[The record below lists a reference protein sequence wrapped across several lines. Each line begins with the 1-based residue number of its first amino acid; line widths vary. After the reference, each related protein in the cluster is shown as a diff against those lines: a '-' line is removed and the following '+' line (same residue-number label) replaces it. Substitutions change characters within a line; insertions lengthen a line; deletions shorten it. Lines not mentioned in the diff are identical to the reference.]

1 VTRFGRRV
9 WGPLKV
15 HTHYGETATGAMVA
29 ADETNCF
36 PAMKL
41 LFVHD
46 HLGAWGGAETNLF
59 EVASALR
66 HRGHELALVHGTATG
81 KNEDAWRELFPVRFA
96 AGEAGATGMALQ
108 QFRPSAVFLHNSPGL
123 AVTAALATGG
133 VPVVRMVHDHHLF
146 CLRGC
151 RYPAWSRQACTR
163 PLSAACLIPCGGFV
177 QRGDQGGW
185 VIEITRYFEKKRE
198 LELHRGFARL
208 LVASEYMRAELRRN
222 GFADAQ
228 IEIHAPVPS
237 RPAPAAIPERSGH
250 RIIYAGQ
257 IVRGK
262 GVDVLLESL
271 AHVQAPFE
279 CVILGD
285 GSHRP
290 YCEDLCRRLGL
301 ADRVRFAGYVPSAE
315 VDAYYRSATL
325 ALFSS
330 VWPEPFG
337 LSGLE
342 ALRHG
347 LPVVAFDVG
356 GVREWLEDGVNGL
369 LAPWMNR
376 KEFAQRV
383 DRILGDPGLA
393 RQLGE
398 QGRALAAERFNFS
411 RYIDGLEDLFGRVAA
426 PASAAA
432 GGVTA

>member
-1 VTRFGRRV
+1 
-9 WGPLKV
+9 
-15 HTHYGETATGAMVA
+15 
-29 ADETNCF
+29 
-36 PAMKL
+36 MKL

-46 HLGAWGGAETNLF
+46 RLGAWGGAETNLF
-59 EVASALR
+59 EVAAALR
-66 HRGHELALVHGTATG
+66 KRGHELALVHGAPTG
-81 KNEDAWRELFPVRFA
+81 KAEDAWREVFSTRFA
-96 AGEAGATGMALQ
+96 ADDPAAVAAALG
-108 QFRPSAVFLHNSPGL
+108 QFRPAAVYLHNSPGL
-123 AVTAALATGG
+123 AVTAALAAAP

-151 RYPAWSRQACTR
+151 RYPAWSRQACTK
-163 PLSAACLIPCGGFV
+163 PLSTACLFPCGGFI
-177 QRGDQGGW
+177 QRGAEGGW
-185 VIEITRYFEKKRE
+185 VIEVARYFEKKRE

-208 LVASEYMRAELRRN
+208 LVASEYMREELRRN
-222 GFADAQ
+222 GFADSQ

-237 RPAPAAIPERSGH
+237 RAAPAEPAARSGQ
-250 RIIYAGQ
+250 RIIFAGQ
-257 IVRGK
+257 IIRGK

-271 AHVQAPFE
+271 AHVQRPFE

-285 GSHRP
+285 GSHRA

-301 ADRVRFAGYVPSAE
+301 ADRVRFAGYVPAAE
-315 VDAYYRSATL
+315 VDTYYRSATL

-376 KEFAQRV
+376 KEFALRV
-383 DRILGDPGLA
+383 DRLLGEPALA
-393 RQLGE
+393 QRLGE
-398 QGRALAAERFNFS
+398 QGRALAADRFNFT
-411 RYIDGLEDLFGRVAA
+411 RYVDGLEDLFGRMTSAEAGRVA
-426 PASAAA
+426 
-432 GGVTA
+432 V

>member
-1 VTRFGRRV
+1 
-9 WGPLKV
+9 
-15 HTHYGETATGAMVA
+15 MVA
-29 ADETNCF
+29 VDETNRST
-36 PAMKL
+36 AMKL

-46 HLGAWGGAETNLF
+46 HLGARGGAEANLL

-66 HRGHELALVHGTATG
+66 ARGHELALAHGAPTGKGEDPWHEVFSLRFPASEPAVIGTA
-81 KNEDAWRELFPVRFA
+81 FQRFA
-96 AGEAGATGMALQ
+96 PA
-108 QFRPSAVFLHNSPGL
+108 AVFLHNSPGL
-123 AVTAALATGG
+123 SVTGALAAGG

-151 RYPAWSRQACTR
+151 RYPAWSRQACTK
-163 PLSAACLIPCGGFV
+163 PLSAGCLFPCGGFI
-177 QRGDQGGW
+177 QRGAQGGW
-185 VIEITRYFEKKRE
+185 VIEVARYFEKKRE

-208 LVASEYMRAELRRN
+208 LVASEYMREELRRN
-222 GFADAQ
+222 GFPDTQ

-237 RPAPAAIPERSGH
+237 RPAPPAASTGRGH
-250 RIIYAGQ
+250 RIIFAGQ

-271 AHVQAPFE
+271 AHVQRPFE

-285 GSHRP
+285 GNHRA
-290 YCEDLCRRLGL
+290 YCEDLSRRLGL
-301 ADRVRFAGYVPSAE
+301 GDRVRFAGYVPAAE
-315 VDAYYRSATL
+315 VDAHYRSATL

-376 KEFAQRV
+376 KEFAGRV
-383 DRILGDPGLA
+383 DRLLGDPALA

-411 RYIDGLEDLFGRVAA
+411 HYIDGLEELFERVVATAEAGRV
-426 PASAAA
+426 
-432 GGVTA
+432 TA

>member
-1 VTRFGRRV
+1 
-9 WGPLKV
+9 
-15 HTHYGETATGAMVA
+15 
-29 ADETNCF
+29 
-36 PAMKL
+36 MKL

-46 HLGAWGGAETNLF
+46 HLGAWGGAEANLF

-66 HRGHELALVHGTATG
+66 NRGHQLALVHGAPTG
-81 KNEDAWRELFPVRFA
+81 KSEDAWRELFPARFPAEDPA
-96 AGEAGATGMALQ
+96 AVARALAQFGAA
-108 QFRPSAVFLHNSPGL
+108 AVFLHNSPGL
-123 AVTAALATGG
+123 AVTAALSGAA

-151 RYPAWSRQACTR
+151 RYPAWSRQACTK
-163 PLSAACLIPCGGFV
+163 PLSAACLFPCGGFI
-177 QRGDQGGW
+177 QRSNEGGGW
-185 VIEITRYFEKKRE
+185 VIEVARYFEKKRE

-208 LVASEYMRAELRRN
+208 LVASDYMREELRRN
-222 GFADAQ
+222 GFPDTQ
-228 IEIHAPVPS
+228 IEIHSPVPS
-237 RPAPAAIPERSGH
+237 RPAPQEASDRSGH
-250 RIIYAGQ
+250 RIIFAGQ
-257 IVRGK
+257 IIRGK

-271 AHVQAPFE
+271 AHVQRPFE

-285 GSHRP
+285 GSHRA
-290 YCEDLCRRLGL
+290 YCEDLSRRLGL
-301 ADRVRFAGYVPSAE
+301 SDRVRFAGYVPAVE

-376 KEFAQRV
+376 KEFASRV
-383 DRILGDPGLA
+383 DRLLGEPALA

-411 RYIDGLEDLFGRVAA
+411 RYVDGIEDLFGRMTAA
-426 PASAAA
+426 ET
-432 GGVTA
+432 GRVTV

>member
-1 VTRFGRRV
+1 MAV
-9 WGPLKV
+9 
-15 HTHYGETATGAMVA
+15 
-29 ADETNCF
+29 DETNRF

-46 HLGAWGGAETNLF
+46 HLGAWGGAEANLF

-66 HRGHELALVHGTATG
+66 RRGHELALVHGAPTG
-81 KNEDAWRELFPVRFA
+81 KNEAAWNELFPVRYSA
-96 AGEAGATGMALQ
+96 AESTAVATAMRE
-108 QFRPSAVFLHNSPGL
+108 FRPAAVFLHNSPGL
-123 AVTAALATGG
+123 AVTAALANAG
-133 VPVVRMVHDHHLF
+133 VPVARMVHDHHLF

-151 RYPAWSRQACTR
+151 RYPAWSRQACTK
-163 PLSAACLIPCGGFV
+163 PLSAACLFPCGGFI
-177 QRGDQGGW
+177 QRDAAGGW
-185 VIEITRYFEKKRE
+185 VVEVARYFEKKRE

-208 LVASEYMRAELRRN
+208 LVASEYMREELRRN
-222 GFADAQ
+222 GFPDTQ
-228 IEIHAPVPS
+228 IETHAPVPS
-237 RPAPAAIPERSGH
+237 RPAPAEFFPRSGN
-250 RIIYAGQ
+250 RIIFAGQ
-257 IVRGK
+257 IIRGK

-271 AHVQAPFE
+271 AHVQQPFE

-285 GSHRP
+285 GSHRAF
-290 YCEDLCRRLGL
+290 CEDLSRRLGL
-301 ADRVRFAGYVPSAE
+301 ADRVRFAGYVPAAE

-376 KEFAQRV
+376 KEFALRV
-383 DRILGDPGLA
+383 DRLLGDAGLA
-393 RQLGE
+393 SQLGE
-398 QGRALAAERFNFS
+398 QGRVLAAERFNFA
-411 RYIDGLEDLFGRVAA
+411 RYIDGLEELFGRLT
-426 PASAAA
+426 
-432 GGVTA
+432 TAETGRVPV